1 MGRTQRWAG
10 RAVAR
15 PYLGLLAIALA
26 TTTLATATLAGGC
39 GGKAAQP
46 QLLRI
51 ATGSKSA
58 VYYAYG
64 EALAEII
71 NRELPGVHAIAEP
84 TAASAANV
92 GMLKRGDAEV
102 AFTQADIL
110 LPSDEKAG
118 LVALARVYDD
128 QLQLVVPKKSPIK
141 TLYDLKGRKVSVGA
155 LGSGT
160 EVTAQRL
167 LALANL
173 GSGGGITMEHEA
185 LDSSADLLRA
195 GDIDAFFFSGGLPV
209 GAITKLANQGL
220 IRLVDLSLY
229 VPEMRA
235 TYSDVYAER
244 GVPASVYPGIPSV
257 STIGDPNYLLVSR
270 SLPDQIAYDLTRI
283 LIQRRDELGRAHPAA
298 EWLDSR
304 TAINTTPL
312 PLHPG
317 AIRFYR
323 DSKE

>member
-1 MGRTQRWAG
+1 
-10 RAVAR
+10 
-15 PYLGLLAIALA
+15 
-26 TTTLATATLAGGC
+26 
-39 GGKAAQP
+39 
-46 QLLRI
+46 
-51 ATGSKSA
+51 
-58 VYYAYG
+58 
-64 EALAEII
+64 LAEII
-71 NRELPGVHAIAEP
+71 NRELPGVHAIAVP
-84 TAASAANV
+84 TAASVANV
-92 GMLKRGDAEV
+92 EMLKRGRAEV
-102 AFTQADIL
+102 AFAQADIL
-110 LPSDEKAG
+110 GPGDEAAG

-155 LGSGT
+155 SGSGT
-160 EVTAQRL
+160 EITAQRL

-173 GSGGGITMEHEA
+173 GSGGGITMEHEV
-185 LDSSADLLRA
+185 LDKSADLLRA

-209 GAITKLANQGL
+209 GAITKLANEGL
-220 IRLVDLSLY
+220 IRLVDLSVY
-229 VPEMRA
+229 VPDMR
-235 TYSDVYAER
+235 TRYSDVYAER

-317 AIRFYR
+317 AMRFYR